1 MENMKLMFVFKGF
14 KKGSR
19 AMQIISSPRDTENK
33 IGIIFSE
40 KVYAFGSE
48 QTCIHEEKYTSKGIF
63 RSKERKTV
71 LLTNFSMPLV
81 CTSKKRFHL
90 RSSLTTDYK
99 SSECIAAA

>member
-1 MENMKLMFVFKGF
+1 MENVKLMFVFKGF

-19 AMQIISSPRDTENK
+19 TMQIISSPRDTEK
-33 IGIIFSE
+33 LGLFFAKRSTRLVQ
-40 KVYAFGSE
+40 K
-48 QTCIHEEKYTSKGIF
+48 QTCMREEKYTGKGVS

-81 CTSKKRFHL
+81 CTSKKRCHL

>member
-33 IGIIFSE
+33 RSTRLVQ
-40 KVYAFGSE
+40 K
-48 QTCIHEEKYTSKGIF
+48 QTCMREEKYTGKGVS

-81 CTSKKRFHL
+81 CTSKKRCHL